1 MTSIHLGK
9 MVCLRETSDQVRRL
23 NFLLLRCSAA
33 GVGTGEGDC
42 PWRRTKTGVDC
53 RSHRHRHFFGI
64 AMLSGVLWIL
74 SEFVILSRADLVPE
88 SEFLSFGNH
97 SAVSPM
103 PRVVAIPIEPDAHR
117 EDTEKPEEHQVTTG
131 SSDNVSTVA
140 DPLLSGRGSFQAP
153 KQSTSAPTSLRRP
166 AASVPTSAP
175 SVDDYDIVI
184 PVWVSDLMGVR
195 QNYSDRLTARL
206 QSESPSPAPVQ
217 VPGTNDS
224 IPSVASRT
232 RNDNSDDKQ
241 IPFLSTVLFVTAGML
256 ILAAILVAIG
266 YSVSTYV
273 DERARLL
280 NKDSTRGFDRRILS
294 NDPTLYD
301 QSAHTDVSEENIR
314 ESNYLVDHPVS
325 DSEPGGVQQNLFP
338 SGGSVISEITFGT
351 TERDGLMVN
360 RELLCI

>member
-1 MTSIHLGK
+1 MTSIQLGK
-9 MVCLRETSDQVRRL
+9 MVCLREMSDQVQRL
-23 NFLLLRCSAA
+23 NCLLLRCSAA
-33 GVGTGEGDC
+33 AVRTGEGDC
-42 PWRRTKTGVDC
+42 PWRRKKTGVNC
-53 RSHRHRHFFGI
+53 RHRHFFGI

-74 SEFVILSRADLVPE
+74 SEFVVLSRADLVPE

-97 SAVSPM
+97 SAVPPM
-103 PRVVAIPIEPDAHR
+103 TRVGAIPIETPAHR
-117 EDTEKPEEHQVTTG
+117 ENTEKPEEHQVTTTG
-131 SSDNVSTVA
+131 SSDNILTA
-140 DPLLSGRGSFQAP
+140 EDPLLSGRGSFQAP

-166 AASVPTSAP
+166 AASVPSSAP

-206 QSESPSPAPVQ
+206 QSQSPSPAPVQ
-217 VPGTNDS
+217 VPGTNAS
-224 IPSVASRT
+224 IPSVTSRT
-232 RNDNSDDKQ
+232 RNDNSE

-256 ILAAILVAIG
+256 ILAAILIAIG

-280 NKDSTRGFDRRILS
+280 NKDSTWGFDRRILS

-325 DSEPGGVQQNLFP
+325 DSEPGGIQQNLFP
-338 SGGSVISEITFGT
+338 SDGSVISEITFGT